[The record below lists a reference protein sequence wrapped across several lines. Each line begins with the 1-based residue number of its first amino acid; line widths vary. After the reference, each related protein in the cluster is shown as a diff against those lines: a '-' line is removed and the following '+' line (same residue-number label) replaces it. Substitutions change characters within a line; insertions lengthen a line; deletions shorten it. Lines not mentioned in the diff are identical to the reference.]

1 MSITVPRFAV
11 LVPSVQATEAPES
24 GVVNRVVHA
33 DGDGLR
39 VVMFGFAAGA
49 RLPAH
54 TAPQRAIVEVVSGE
68 LELTLGDEELT
79 AREGT
84 WVYMDAGLVHAVA
97 AARPAVMRLTLLPA

>member
-1 MSITVPRFAV
+1 MLFPAPRFVV
-11 LVPSVQATEAPES
+11 LVPSVQATQPPES
-24 GVVNRVVHA
+24 GVTNRVVHA
-33 DGDGLR
+33 DADGLR
-39 VVMFGFAAGA
+39 VVIFGFATGA

-68 LELTLGDEELT
+68 LELTLGDRTHT

-84 WVYMDAGLVHAVA
+84 WVYMDAGLVHAVT